1 MNEGI
6 CRGIICLKKSN
17 VLSLI
22 WMERSIL
29 GMNYSIHQ
37 RFLKKYE
44 ETGREYY
51 FFTNNS
57 SKSQRAYIEKLGK
70 LGIPIKK
77 DQMMISSHV
86 IIKYLKEHYDGKS
99 IYVLGTPS
107 LIQEFQYFDM
117 NLTDEDPDI
126 RSLRIRYNLNL

>member
-1 MNEGI
+1 MFEKI
-6 CRGIICLKKSN
+6 N

-29 GMNYSIHQ
+29 GMNYSHSPKI
-37 RFLKKYE
+37 FLKKVE

-77 DQMMISSHV
+77 NQMMISSHV
-86 IIKYLKEHYDGKS
+86 IIKYLKEHYDGR
-99 IYVLGTPS
+99 V
-107 LIQEFQYFDM
+107 FM
-117 NLTDEDPDI
+117 C
-126 RSLRIRYNLNL
+126 

>member
-1 MNEGI
+1 MDGTIYLGNE
-6 CRGIICLKKSN
+6 LFPFTKD
-17 VLSLI
+17 
-22 WMERSIL
+22 
-29 GMNYSIHQ
+29 
-37 RFLKKYE
+37 FLKKVE

-107 LIQEFQYFDM
+107 LIQEFQCMSLYPKWLYILW
-117 NLTDEDPDI
+117 NQSRLELPDGRWNI
-126 RSLRIRYNLNL
+126 YSRLWFHGKIN